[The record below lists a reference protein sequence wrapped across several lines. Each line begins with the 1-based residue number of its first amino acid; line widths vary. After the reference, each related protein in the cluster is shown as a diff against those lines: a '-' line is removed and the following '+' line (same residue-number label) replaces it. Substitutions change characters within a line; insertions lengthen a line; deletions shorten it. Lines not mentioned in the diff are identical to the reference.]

1 MSISG
6 QQTINIGLPNE
17 STGSDPLRTAF
28 QKINNNFT
36 NLFTTASPFNT
47 FNASDGI
54 GITTNANTGTVTI
67 TNTGV
72 TSITAGTGVSIS
84 GSTGDITISAIGGNG
99 NGSGTVTSVGL
110 QPASNTRLTVSSSSN
125 GAIVSSGTF
134 TIDLASSGANAGSYI
149 NPNVTIDTYG
159 RVTSIANGSIAGT
172 VTSVGLTPGTGIQVS
187 GGPVT
192 SNGNI
197 TVTNTGVVRIN
208 PGAGIAVSSGNGNVT
223 ISATSLGGTVT
234 SVGIT
239 SSQLVVS
246 GSPVVSS
253 GVISVN
259 LPNSATFTGT
269 VTAGNVRTDNLL
281 YANGTAWD
289 LQEAAGT
296 NNQIQFNSA
305 NNFAASANLTFNPS
319 TNILTVTGNVA
330 ATNISASGIA
340 NITGNAN
347 VGNLNTGGVVTAT
360 GNVTGGNLVT
370 AGSANVTGNVNAGNL
385 VLATGNIIYTP
396 RYGSFYSNATQSNP
410 VANTAMAMTFNNTP
424 TANGVSVVAN
434 SQLTVAKA
442 GIYNIQFSAQLT
454 KTDAGSDYIEIWLSK
469 NGSTVP
475 WTNTRFKLD
484 GSNTY
489 QLATLNFVE
498 SLGATEYVEL
508 MWGSADL
515 NAKLIAI
522 DSANT
527 TMGVDVPSVIATI
540 VPVGA

>member
-6 QQTINIGLPNE
+6 KQTINIGLPNE
-17 STGSDPLRTAF
+17 STGSDPIRTAF
-28 QKINNNFT
+28 IKTQTNFDT
-36 NLFTTASPFNT
+36 LFANASPFNT
-47 FNASDGI
+47 FNSGTGISVAS
-54 GITTNANTGTVTI
+54 NANTGVVTI

-72 TSITAGTGVSIS
+72 NSISAGTGVSIT
-84 GSTGDITISAIGGNG
+84 GANGDITISATGGNG
-99 NGSGTVTSVGL
+99 NGGGTVTSVGL
-110 QPASNTRLTVSSSSN
+110 QPASNTRLTVSGGPN
-125 GAIVSSGTF
+125 IVSSGTF
-134 TIDLASSGANAGSYI
+134 TIDLAASGANAGSYI
-149 NPNVTIDTYG
+149 NPNVTVDTYG
-159 RVTSIANGSIAGT
+159 RITSIANGSIAGT
-172 VTSVGLTPGTGIQVS
+172 VTSVGLTPGPGIQVS

-208 PGAGIAVSSGNGNVT
+208 PGSGIAVSSGNGNVT

-289 LQEAAGT
+289 LQQAAGT
-296 NNQIQFNSA
+296 NNQIQFNTA

-330 ATNISASGIA
+330 ATNISASGVA
-340 NITGNAN
+340 NITGNI
-347 VGNLNTGGVVTAT
+347 
-360 GNVTGGNLVT
+360 TGGNLVT

-385 VLATGNIIYTP
+385 VLTTGNIIYTP
-396 RYGSFYSNATQSNP
+396 RYGAFYSNATQNNP
-410 VANTAMAMTFNNTP
+410 VANTAMAMTFNNTT
-424 TANGVSVVAN
+424 TANGVSIVAN
-434 SQLTVAKA
+434 TQLTVAKA
-442 GIYNIQFSAQLT
+442 GVYNIQFSAQLT
-454 KTDAGSDYIEIWLSK
+454 KTDAGSDYIEIWVAK
-469 NGSTVP
+469 NGNAVP
-475 WTNTRFKLD
+475 WTNTLFKLE

-498 SLGATEYVEL
+498 SLGASEYVEL
-508 MWGSADL
+508 MWGSADT
-515 NAKLIAI
+515 NAKLVAI
-522 DSANT
+522 PSANT
-527 TMGVDVPSVIATI
+527 TMGIDVPSVIVTV